1 MPKKADYALAELEQ
15 RWRSMFAVLAAGGE
29 VPPATRL
36 RTEGYMQALVDLEL
50 ATEQALTSALEACYR
65 EHFGD
70 SLPADWRELQPFPQ
84 VPGFGRR
91 APVYPS
97 TPD

>member
-1 MPKKADYALAELEQ
+1 MPKNSEDALAELER
-15 RWRSMFAVLAAGGE
+15 RWRSIFGALAAGGE

-36 RTEGYMQALVDLEL
+36 RAEGYMQALVDLEI
-50 ATEQALTSALEACYR
+50 ASEQGLNAALETCYR
-65 EHFGD
+65 DCFGE
-70 SLPADWRELQPFPQ
+70 SLPAGWRELQPFPE

-97 TPD
+97 TRD